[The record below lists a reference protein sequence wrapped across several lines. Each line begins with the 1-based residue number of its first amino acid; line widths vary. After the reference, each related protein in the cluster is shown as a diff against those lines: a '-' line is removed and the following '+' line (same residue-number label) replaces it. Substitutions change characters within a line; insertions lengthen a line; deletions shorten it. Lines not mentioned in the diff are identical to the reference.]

1 MDASRRERTEQIF
14 LDALDVDASDR
25 AAFITDR
32 CAGDVDLVEDVQ
44 ALLAAHLAQGIFEQP
59 APPVHA
65 ALGQAAPPGEP
76 PLKQVGPYRIL
87 ELLGEGG
94 MGEVWLA
101 EQREP
106 VRRRVAL
113 KVIKLGMDTR
123 EVVARFESERQALA
137 MMDHPGIAKV
147 LAAGAT
153 DAGRPYFVMELV
165 RGVPV
170 TEYCDA
176 HRFTTSQRI
185 DLFAQVCRAVQHAH
199 LKGVIHRDIKPSN
212 VLVAEQDGQPVPKII
227 DFGIAKAV
235 HGDLTDSTLVTRLGQ
250 LIGTPAYMSPEQA
263 EGTGL
268 DVDTRTDVYSL
279 GVLLY
284 ELLVGALPFDV
295 KAVADAA
302 VRSAI
307 RDTEVPRPSTRLTGL
322 GHDRDTVASYR
333 GTSPDALRRE
343 LRDDLDWIILKALE
357 KDRGRRYETPGA
369 FADDLER
376 RLASEPVL
384 ARPPSTTYRAKKFL
398 RRHRVGV
405 GLLSLAFVAL
415 VAFGVTVSVQSAR
428 IARERDKAVQVSQF
442 LEDLFSA
449 SDPFANTRR
458 DTLNIGEFVTLGAE
472 RVHTELLDQPEVQ
485 AQMLTVLGRVQRN
498 LGKLPEARELLEEA
512 QELWTAIYGAD
523 SREALGN
530 QQLLAFTL
538 ADARESEEAIELF
551 TRTIEGRRR
560 AGLDRG
566 TGMADALT
574 GLGNALQ
581 SAGRFEGAEAAYRE
595 GLAVI
600 RAAPDRDAAK
610 LAANLNNLGTILVR
624 QARYDEA
631 EPLLREAVDI
641 GREELDPDHPTL
653 SSYLNNLAFLLE
665 ELGRLDEAEALH
677 REALAIARSR
687 FGAEHAQIARSLNNL
702 GVVLL
707 EKEQYQEAE
716 SLLTEAVQMRRSVF
730 GARSPNVAVAL
741 NNLAT
746 VQRRTD
752 RPAEAEATFREA
764 LDIFLGSVGPTHPRV
779 AGVRLGIAGVRHDRG
794 DHEDAVVELEQALAI
809 RRERL
814 AAGHPLTANVLSD
827 LGRCLTELGRYEE
840 AESALLESLGISEER
855 RTESEDN
862 WRRDVGRLT
871 DLYDAWGRE
880 DDAARYRQLSA
891 EAG

>member
-1 MDASRRERTEQIF
+1 MDTGKRERAEDIF
-14 LDALDVDASDR
+14 LEALEVEPSERRQFVTDLAGGDEDLARDVH
-25 AAFITDR
+25 
-32 CAGDVDLVEDVQ
+32 
-44 ALLAAHLAQGIFEQP
+44 ALLDAHEASGIFERP
-59 APPVHA
+59 APPVDA
-65 ALGQAAPPGEP
+65 ALLEGGSDLE
-76 PLKQVGPYRIL
+76 QVGPYRIL

-94 MGEVWLA
+94 MGQVWLA

-113 KVIKLGMDTR
+113 KIIKLGMDTR

-147 LAAGAT
+147 LDAGAT
-153 DAGRPYFVMELV
+153 ETGRPFFVMELV
-165 RGVPV
+165 RGVPI
-170 TEYCDA
+170 TEYCDSR
-176 HRFTTSQRI
+176 RFTTGQRI

-212 VLVAEQDGQPVPKII
+212 VLVTEQDGQPVPKVI

-263 EGTGL
+263 ESTGL

-295 KAVADAA
+295 RAVADAA

-307 RDTEVPRPSTRLTGL
+307 RETDVPRPSTRLTGL

-357 KDRGRRYETPGA
+357 KDRGRRYETPAA

-376 RLASEPVL
+376 RLASEPVV
-384 ARPPSTTYRAKKFL
+384 ARPPSTGYRARKFL
-398 RRHRVGV
+398 RRHRMGV
-405 GLLSLAFVAL
+405 GFLSLAFVAL
-415 VAFGVTVSVQSAR
+415 LVFGVTVSVQSAR
-428 IARERDKAVQVSQF
+428 IARERDKAVQVSEF

-458 DTLNIGEFVTLGAE
+458 DTLNIGEFVTLGAQ
-472 RVHTELLDQPEVQ
+472 RVRAELADQPEVQ
-485 AQMLTVLGRVQRN
+485 AQMLTVLGRVHRN
-498 LGKLPEARELLEEA
+498 LGQLPEAKELLEEA
-512 QELWTAIYGAD
+512 QELWVSLYGED

-538 ADARESEEAIELF
+538 ADARESDEAIELF
-551 TRTIEGRRR
+551 TQTIAGRRR
-560 AGLDRG
+560 AGLDQGRH
-566 TGMADALT
+566 MADALT
-574 GLGNALQ
+574 GLGNAFQ
-581 SAGRFEGAEAAYRE
+581 SAGRFEDAEGAYRE

-600 RAAPDRDAAK
+600 RAAPDGDAAK

-631 EPLLREAVDI
+631 EPLLREAVAI
-641 GREELDPDHPTL
+641 GRGELEPDNPTL

-665 ELGRLDEAEALH
+665 ELGRLDEAEELH

-687 FGAEHAQIARSLNNL
+687 FGREHAQIARSLNNL

-707 EKEQYQEAE
+707 EKEQYTEAE
-716 SLLTEAVQMRRSVF
+716 SLLIQAVEMRRSVF
-730 GARSPNVAVAL
+730 GARNPNVAVAL

-746 VQRRTD
+746 VQRRTN
-752 RPAEAEATFREA
+752 RPREAEVTFHEA
-764 LDIFLGSVGPTHPRV
+764 LEIFLESVGGGHPRV
-779 AGVRLGIAGVRHDRG
+779 AGVRLGIAGVRHDAG
-794 DHEDAVVELEQALAI
+794 DHEGAVAELEQALAI

-814 AAGHPLTANVLSD
+814 AEGHPLTANVLSE
-827 LGRCLTELGRYEE
+827 LGRCLMELDRYDE
-840 AESALLESLGISEER
+840 AETVLLESLEISESR
-855 RTESEDN
+855 RAESEDS
-862 WRRDVGRLT
+862 WRRDVDRLV
-871 DLYDAWGRE
+871 DLYEAWGRP
-880 DDAARYRQLSA
+880 DAAARYRRLPPAS
-891 EAG
+891 G